1 MLAGGE
7 GWGELAVERRDLT
20 PQEEAV
26 YRLVLEQGQIPVV
39 EVKQQPGGED
49 ALTHLMDFG
58 LLAIDPVFP
67 DLVAA
72 VDPTLA
78 TARQSSRVLEEVVRD
93 LAWVSRLPQSTSAL
107 AQQYWRAQKSQ
118 SGVIEVVTGLQVI
131 SQRLGLLLES
141 SRRQLLTIHPEPRR
155 PEAAL
160 ESVLGRDLD
169 VIQRGV
175 DVRSIYLS
183 PVRRQIAVRA
193 YMEAVTAAGA
203 GIRTLPRLPLRQFI
217 IDDTAIVPHQTDS
230 NAAVFIQD
238 PSTVNSMVEVFEL
251 LWSLGEDFPGRMNRE
266 DHVGET
272 LLTVMRMLVDGKS
285 TRQISRELKLSERM
299 VTRLR
304 AEINDEYGTDSAIRL
319 GWLLR
324 ERFPNGIK

>member
-1 MLAGGE
+1 M
-7 GWGELAVERRDLT
+7 ERRDLT

-26 YRLVLEQGQIPVV
+26 YRLVLEQGQIPAV

-49 ALTHLMDFG
+49 ALAHLMEFG

-67 DLVAA
+67 DIVAA
-72 VDPTLA
+72 VDPSLA
-78 TARQSSRVLEEVVRD
+78 AARQSSRVLEEIVRD
-93 LAWVSRLPQSTSAL
+93 LVWVSRLPQATSAL

-131 SQRLGLLLES
+131 GQRLGLLLES
-141 SRRQLLTIHPEPRR
+141 SRRRMLTIHPEPRR
-155 PEAAL
+155 PETAL

-183 PVRRQIAVRA
+183 PVRRQVAVRA

-203 GIRTLPRLPLRQFI
+203 GIRTLPKLPLRQFI
-217 IDDTAIVPHQTDS
+217 IDDTAIVPHQGDS

-238 PSTVNSMVEVFEL
+238 PSTVNAMVEFFEL
-251 LWSLGEDFPGRMNRE
+251 LWSLGEDFPGQMSRE
-266 DHVGET
+266 EQIGET
-272 LLTVMRMLVDGKS
+272 LLTVIRMLVDGKS

-324 ERFPNGIK
+324 ERFPDGIK